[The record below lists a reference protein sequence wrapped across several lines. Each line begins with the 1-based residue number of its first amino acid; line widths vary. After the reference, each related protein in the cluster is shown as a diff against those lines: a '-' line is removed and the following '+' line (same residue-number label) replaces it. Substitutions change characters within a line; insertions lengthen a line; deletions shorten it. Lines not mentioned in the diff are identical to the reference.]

1 MYAVVGQNVRGTY
14 ASAGQP
20 VPFRDDGWGAN
31 QDGYDTV
38 EWAAAQAWSDGNV
51 GMLDGSYSG
60 FTQYLDCAQCSSPT
74 CGDTKCLKCYNKALT
89 GPAKPAAGG
98 APLVSNQ
105 DEDL

>member
-1 MYAVVGQNVRGTY
+1 MYAVVGQN
-14 ASAGQP
+14 
-20 VPFRDDGWGAN
+20 
-31 QDGYDTV
+31 
-38 EWAAAQAWSDGNV
+38 
-51 GMLDGSYSG
+51 GSKATCSG
-60 FTQYLDCAQCSSPT
+60 CSQYLDCAQCSSPT